1 MVAVKSSRLFI
12 PLGIVLMVAG
22 CGGGGS
28 SSGGNG
34 GIVVPTT
41 PVPITSSNANTVA
54 SNANTA
60 ASVTYS
66 EGKTTSRTLVGVIA
80 QQSGSRPS
88 VLSVVTS
95 EFDRLFS
102 AKLPTSS
109 VVGITGTSS
118 NACSI
123 SGSYTE
129 TDVVA
134 NGIYLRSGDTAT
146 ITYNN
151 CVYTAGVVLNGTLSF
166 AIGTMVGTGI
176 PYTSANFTVTFTNFS
191 MTYGSE
197 TVALNGDMTISTSYT
212 GNVMTSNI
220 HGTSFAISDTVGT
233 NTNSLKVYGANG
245 YSMTYTY
252 DKFTTVYTYSV
263 NMQVASTAMNG
274 SVTIATPTTFQGTA
288 GIGMGYPSAGVM
300 TITGSNGSSLT
311 VTTVDSTSVTLSGT
325 NGTTS
330 FGPIP
335 VAWSAL

>member
-1 MVAVKSSRLFI
+1 M
-12 PLGIVLMVAG
+12 
-22 CGGGGS
+22 
-28 SSGGNG
+28 
-34 GIVVPTT
+34 
-41 PVPITSSNANTVA
+41 TS
-54 SNANTA
+54 
-60 ASVTYS
+60 S
-66 EGKTTSRTLVGVIA
+66 EGKATSRTMVGVIA

-95 EFDRLFS
+95 EFDRLIS

-109 VVGITGTSS
+109 VVGITGTST

-146 ITYNN
+146 ITYSN

-166 AIGTMVGTGI
+166 AIGPMVGTGI
-176 PYTSANFTVTFTNFS
+176 PYTSAGFTVTFSNFS

-197 TVALNGDMTISTSYT
+197 TVALNGDMTISASYT

-252 DKFTTVYTYSV
+252 NKSTTAYTYSV

-274 SVTIATPTTFQGTA
+274 SVTIATPTTFQGTGA
-288 GIGMGYPSAGVM
+288 SNPSAGVM

-311 VTTVDSTSVTLSGT
+311 VTTVDSTSVSLSGT
-325 NGTTS
+325 NGTTP
-330 FGPIP
+330 FGPTT